1 MLRIRVFN
9 VTEMCIL
16 GKKISRRRSLTFLS
30 FNRMPLSY
38 NKAPPDIC
46 EQQTAEIRSHELSV
60 G

>member
-9 VTEMCIL
+9 VTEMYIL

-38 NKAPPDIC
+38 NKVPSYIY
-46 EQQTAEIRSHELSV
+46 EQQTAKIRSHELRV